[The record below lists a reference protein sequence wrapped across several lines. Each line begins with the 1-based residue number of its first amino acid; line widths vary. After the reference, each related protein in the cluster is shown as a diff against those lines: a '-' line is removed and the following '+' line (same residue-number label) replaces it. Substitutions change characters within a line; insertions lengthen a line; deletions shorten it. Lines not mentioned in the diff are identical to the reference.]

1 MLMRKKPIK
10 KLAASVL
17 LAGLALGVTGCFK
30 PSKSS
35 VEESEYYQD
44 LKDDYDKVSQ
54 QLKDEKKKTSS
65 LNKQIQSI
73 QEASGD
79 EKLADYKSQIKDSII
94 GKVDFTADSVKEKTF
109 AVTNTPVCDYAKEII
124 TGCNRVLGVTPDDL
138 EDTYD
143 DYYSYALMDEDN
155 TTFEFKVY
163 GDSFLVFDDI
173 PSNVYAYNGASVLGD
188 ALIDAAVQKSYD
200 DFADRIADADLI
212 VTDEKLKYSTD
223 AINASK
229 ILAGIINNKIDN
241 ANYDTDDW
249 DEYRFYTKGT
259 VTKVQINSDDK
270 IICIENKGGD
280 QTFYR
285 ISEKNLTSLE
295 KILK

>member
-1 MLMRKKPIK
+1 MRKKPIK

-155 TTFEFKVY
+155 TMFEFKVY

-188 ALIDAAVQKSYD
+188 ALIDAVVQKSYD

-270 IICIENKGGD
+270 IICIENKGGN